1 MNDLFSLKP
10 LAVLALVAGLGL
22 STAAKADPVVWT
34 NWSGSASTPGAGA
47 AATSV
52 TGALALG
59 TGITVTYSGQL
70 NSVSNQPSWT
80 PDSTYNGGTTGNAP
94 PQNFYSI
101 AEDGGQSYTESFTF
115 SQAVTNPEMAIWSL
129 GNGGQNISLNFAV
142 PFTITSCGPGNDF
155 GGGCITQTGD
165 DVFGAEGNGT
175 IQFSGSFTTLAF
187 TVPNGENFF
196 ALTVGA
202 PALAPPTSTV
212 PEPSSLALLG
222 TGLLGVVGVARR
234 KFFKA

>member
-1 MNDLFSLKP
+1 MRSFPVKSLP
-10 LAVLALVAGLGL
+10 VLALAAGLGL
-22 STAAKADPVVWT
+22 STAAKADPIVWT

-70 NSVSNQPSWT
+70 NSVSNEPSWG
-80 PDSTYNGGTTGNAP
+80 PDSTYNGGTAGNAP

-101 AEDGGQSYTESFTF
+101 AEDGGQSYNESFTF
-115 SQAVTNPEMAIWSL
+115 SQAVTDPSIAMWSI
-129 GNGGQNISLNFAV
+129 GNGSQNISLNFTV

-165 DVFGAEGNGT
+165 SVLGAEGNGT
-175 IQFSGSFTTLAF
+175 ITFDGSFTSISF
-187 TVPNGENFF
+187 TVPDGENFF

-202 PALAPPTSTV
+202 PGLAPPTSAV
-212 PEPSSLALLG
+212 PKPSSLALLG
-222 TGLLGVVGVARR
+222 TGLLSAVGVARR